1 MIRRSTWEG
10 RVSIGDFNDDGT
22 PDLAVANYGPSNQ
35 RATTVS
41 VLVGN
46 GDGTFQVPATFE
58 VGRGPASVTADDVNG
73 DGRLD
78 LAVGNY
84 VSSTVSVLLGNANG
98 TFQPARNF

>member
-1 MIRRSTWEG
+1 MIRRSAWEG

-41 VLVGN
+41 VLLGN
-46 GDGTFQVPATFE
+46 GDGTFQLPLSFDAGASPAFAAA
-58 VGRGPASVTADDVNG
+58 GDLDR

-78 LAVGNY
+78 LAVANY
-84 VSSTVSVLLGNANG
+84 DAGTVSVLLNTTAH
-98 TFQPARNF
+98 P